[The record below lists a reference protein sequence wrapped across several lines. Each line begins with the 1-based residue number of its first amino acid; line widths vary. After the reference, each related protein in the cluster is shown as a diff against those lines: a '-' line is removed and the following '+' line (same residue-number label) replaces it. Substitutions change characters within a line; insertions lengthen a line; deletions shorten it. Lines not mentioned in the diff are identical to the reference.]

1 LIASKVQ
8 IRFELPLT
16 DELVTACCILLL
28 SSEMFHAMFLDD
40 DEPTLLDCE
49 AIISEEFLGS
59 LICLS
64 LLHVVEGKLS
74 AFATRGTTEDEAIVK
89 GEGGGGQRQRQVS
102 AATIRLE
109 EKRSYQAL
117 KKITI
122 SHLDS
127 DTATTTTT
135 TTIEPKSKRIKF

>member
-1 LIASKVQ
+1 
-8 IRFELPLT
+8 
-16 DELVTACCILLL
+16 
-28 SSEMFHAMFLDD
+28 MFHAMFLDD

-89 GEGGGGQRQRQVS
+89 GEGGGGGGGRGRGKL
-102 AATIRLE
+102 ARRPYGWRKNDHIR
-109 EKRSYQAL
+109 R
-117 KKITI
+117 
-122 SHLDS
+122 
-127 DTATTTTT
+127 
-135 TTIEPKSKRIKF
+135 